1 MDGVTVMVVAIHE
14 EGLEIQATFNDDER
28 RHLDRAHTF
37 YVGYEQEEFGEEAR
51 EIRTLA
57 QDLAYE
63 VLHGYNR
70 QPRP

>member
-1 MDGVTVMVVAIHE
+1 MDGVNVVLVAIHE
-14 EGLEIQATFNDDER
+14 DGMEIQASFADDER

-37 YVGYEQEEFGEEAR
+37 YVGFEQEEFGESAK
-51 EIRTLA
+51 EIRALA

-63 VLHGYNR
+63 LLHGYNR